1 MLTYRGR
8 RHFKEE
14 THIIYKEVH
23 STSIKRMTT
32 RGRWLKD
39 ARFRVDVQ
47 ISSSQVKKVL
57 KPVIYLTLKTSKTK
71 IESDRARRKG
81 DENWVNEN
89 EENEEDGETIEM
101 SVEMF
106 NALRESVAKMLVELE
121 WAEEDL
127 MRV

>member
-1 MLTYRGR
+1 
-8 RHFKEE
+8 
-14 THIIYKEVH
+14 
-23 STSIKRMTT
+23 MTT